1 MSREFWRELARPA
14 NVRLKDPGRNLRWLL
29 SIQVDELIELRD
41 WVRDRSWSSAWRI
54 IMTRK
59 RFLKTLLGV
68 VAAPFAV
75 PARLVGESIPKLH
88 KPLSEWRRL
97 LPEAAYAVLFEEAT
111 EPPRSSPLNQ
121 EKRPGTFICA
131 ACYLPLFD
139 SATKYESRTGWPSF
153 SAPIEGRLA
162 TKRDWKLIFPRT
174 EYHCIRC
181 GGHQGHLFKDG
192 PPPTGQRWCNNGV
205 ALNFVPADGP
215 MPALR
220 T

>member
-1 MSREFWRELARPA
+1 
-14 NVRLKDPGRNLRWLL
+14 
-29 SIQVDELIELRD
+29 
-41 WVRDRSWSSAWRI
+41 
-54 IMTRK
+54 MTRK
-59 RFLKTLLGV
+59 RFLTMLLGV
-68 VAAPFAV
+68 IVAPFLGPVRAV
-75 PARLVGESIPKLH
+75 GRSIAKLD
-88 KPLSEWRRL
+88 KPLSQWRRL
-97 LPEAAYAVLFEEAT
+97 LPNAAYAVLFEEAT

-153 SAPIEGRLA
+153 SAPIEGRVA

-205 ALNFVPADGP
+205 ALNFVPAGEP
-215 MPALR
+215 VPALR